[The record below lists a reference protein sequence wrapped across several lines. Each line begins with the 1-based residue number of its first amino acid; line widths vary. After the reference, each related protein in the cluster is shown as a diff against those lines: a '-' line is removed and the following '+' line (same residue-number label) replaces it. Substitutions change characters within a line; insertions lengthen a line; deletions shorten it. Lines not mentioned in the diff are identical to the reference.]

1 MENKTA
7 KNIQLIYK
15 GKPHLNKDSLLA
27 LYFSNIQSNINYANL
42 VWGRRHATSLPK
54 INSQQKP
61 DLKLIHNKNR
71 FYPSKE
77 LFTVLWNDQCI

>member
-42 VWGRRHATSLPK
+42 VWGRRYGTSLPK
-54 INSQQKP
+54 RKQSTKTWFKIN
-61 DLKLIHNKNR
+61 
-71 FYPSKE
+71 
-77 LFTVLWNDQCI
+77 T